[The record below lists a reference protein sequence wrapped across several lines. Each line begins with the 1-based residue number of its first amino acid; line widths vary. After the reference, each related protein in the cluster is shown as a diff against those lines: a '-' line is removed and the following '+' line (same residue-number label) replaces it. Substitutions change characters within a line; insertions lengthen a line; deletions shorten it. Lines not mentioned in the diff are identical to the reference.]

1 MSNSLAHYL
10 RKQGIGRNDIIPII
24 CERSYHFVVGVLGI
38 MKSGAA
44 YLPIDPEFP
53 KDRIQCMIEESKSH
67 LILYYINN
75 KENKEKLT
83 FNNIEIYSL
92 HCHNYEKDTHEISNI
107 NQSSDLI
114 YVLFTS
120 GTTGKPKGT
129 LITHNNIIN
138 YCLYSQ
144 KQMYGSEFKS
154 ILAYS
159 KFTFDMSISEINY
172 ALLNIKI
179 IVLCNDE
186 EFNNPELLGNII
198 MKYNIDFIVSTPSRF
213 KNYLNVNSF
222 KKSIKNLKY
231 LSFGGENLNI
241 KFLKYLIKYTDAEI
255 NNGYGPTETTAC
267 CTISKIKR
275 KDIFENKLITIGNP
289 LCNYKLYIL
298 DEYLNPVPVGVKG
311 EIYISGLS
319 VGKGYLNREDLTNEM
334 FLNCPFS
341 SNNKMSKMYKTGD
354 IGKWTTNGNIVY
366 LGRKDNQIKIRG
378 QRIEISEIENVIKKN
393 NNIAEAVVI
402 IYDDD
407 NDKEEQKSLVCYY
420 IENSNFSSKS
430 DNNISFKNYLK
441 SKLPIYMIPKYFI
454 KINEIPIT
462 TNGKLNKKA
471 LPKPNINNILKEN
484 YEEPKT
490 QIEKEICSI
499 FSDTLNISKNT
510 IGRYSSFIDIGG
522 DSFSSFNVISKI
534 ENKFKLKLNIK
545 DILSK
550 PTVYELSEYVA
561 KLLNDENGKMKIDI
575 IEKRGNKEFPVT
587 SQQLGVY
594 IDSIKNPNSV
604 MYNVP
609 VFYKMDKN
617 VNIQKIKDA
626 IIQIFNKQEILKS
639 KYYSKV
645 INGKTNIYGYIDD
658 NNCKLNFEYYNY
670 ENVNSFIRPF
680 DLSNGPLIR
689 VGFLKNRI
697 FIN

>member
-144 KQMYGSEFKS
+144 TDNGKDDIYRNKLNNV
-154 ILAYS
+154 LAIC
-159 KFTFDMSISEINY
+159 KFTHDISIGEINY
-172 ALLNIKI
+172 PLLRGSK

-186 EFNNPELLGNII
+186 EFNNPEILSGII
-198 MKYNIDFIVSTPSRF
+198 IKYDIDYIFTVPSRIE
-213 KNYLNVNSF
+213 NYMNNEEF
-222 KKSIKNLKY
+222 KKSIINVNWFL
-231 LSFGGENLNI
+231 LGGEKVDYKIILLLQKYTNGKVLSVYGPSETSVISNI
-241 KFLKYLIKYTDAEI
+241 KILDNF
-255 NNGYGPTETTAC
+255 NNFE
-267 CTISKIKR
+267 
-275 KDIFENKLITIGNP
+275 KDNKPIITVGKP
-289 LCNYKLYIL
+289 LCNFNIYIL
-298 DEYLNPVPVGVKG
+298 DKYLKPVPTEVNG
-311 EIYISGLS
+311 EIYIGGHG
-319 VGKGYLNREDLTNEM
+319 VGQGYLNQTQLTKEK
-334 FLNCPFS
+334 FIDCPYHLHKS
-341 SNNKMSKMYKTGD
+341 TSNKMYRTGD
-354 IGKWTTNGNIVY
+354 IGKWTKDGEIICI
-366 LGRKDNQIKIRG
+366 GRTDFQVKIHG
-378 QRIEISEIENVIKKN
+378 IRIELGEIENIVEEIEGIKRVIVIDKISNVNKN
-393 NNIAEAVVI
+393 KYLI
-402 IYDDD
+402 
-407 NDKEEQKSLVCYY
+407 CYY
-420 IENSNFSSKS
+420 TTIDDMNVNSKE
-430 DNNISFKNYLK
+430 IRIHLKN
-441 SKLPIYMIPKYFI
+441 KLPLYMIPNFFI
-454 KINEIPIT
+454 YIKEFPIT
-462 TNGKLNKKA
+462 QNGKLDRNA
-471 LPKPNINNILKEN
+471 LPEPNINELI
-484 YEEPKT
+484 KT
-490 QIEKEICSI
+490 KYSAPETEIEKIICCIYSEI
-499 FSDTLNISKNT
+499 FNIPYDK
-510 IGRYSSFIDIGG
+510 IGRNSDFYEIGG
-522 DSFSSFNVISKI
+522 DSFVAFKFVSEIKK
-534 ENKFKLKLNIK
+534 KFKLKLNIK

-689 VGFLKNRI
+689 VGFLKK
-697 FIN
+697 